1 MRLLHGLA
9 TALLGA
15 GLGVQVFLSFL
26 VAPAAFRVV
35 DRPVAARVMEGVFP
49 GYYGFG
55 LTTITMALALALL
68 LAFRESAPLRW
79 ATVGLL
85 VLTLVGTVYAGHV
98 LLPQARRGSP
108 PRPGGA
114 SRRPRPPRVLAA
126 SPAGRGGQ
134 HRSLLHRGH
143 RPGSPPW
150 SRRRRPHRAGAAGLN
165 ISSSLGESRVQP
177 TAEII

>member
-55 LTTITMALALALL
+55 LTTLTMAL
-68 LAFRESAPLRW
+68 P
-79 ATVGLL
+79 
-85 VLTLVGTVYAGHV
+85 
-98 LLPQARRGSP
+98 
-108 PRPGGA
+108 
-114 SRRPRPPRVLAA
+114 
-126 SPAGRGGQ
+126 
-134 HRSLLHRGH
+134 
-143 RPGSPPW
+143 
-150 SRRRRPHRAGAAGLN
+150 
-165 ISSSLGESRVQP
+165 
-177 TAEII
+177 